1 MTYPSL
7 WFFMNNKVS
16 NNKIS
21 VVRMAEKS
29 KKCFLKKWASPCC
42 TYNPSKFGMQIRR
55 KIYWCSLL
63 PSEISTLFLLFPVYL
78 PTGVRSLAQV
88 AHRNL
93 LISVELLK
101 LVSPLLCIIVKST
114 AFLYNL
120 AKVYAIFELLYILL
134 SLFIFL
140 YNGHFSH
147 FSSKQN
153 ASYNKAV

>member
-1 MTYPSL
+1 M
-7 WFFMNNKVS
+7 
-16 NNKIS
+16 
-21 VVRMAEKS
+21 
-29 KKCFLKKWASPCC
+29 FLKKVGFTLLYVQSIKIWNAD
-42 TYNPSKFGMQIRR
+42 KK

-78 PTGVRSLAQV
+78 PTGVRSLVQV

-140 YNGHFSH
+140 YGHFSH

-153 ASYNKAV
+153 PSYNKAV